1 MKKTF
6 YQIALILLLVLL
18 VLYSFY
24 QFYFEGKGVSVFDY
38 NTYLKAVDF
47 YVYLGISL
55 LFEGALIWLVLT
67 LSKGK
72 GQLEMK

>member
-1 MKKTF
+1 MKKIF
-6 YQIALILLLVLL
+6 YLILLISLLVFL

-24 QFYFEGKGVSVFDY
+24 QFYFEGRGVSILDY
-38 NTYLKAVDF
+38 NTFLKSADF
-47 YVYLGISL
+47 YAYLGISQ

-67 LSKGK
+67 LSKSK